1 MLLDV
6 SRLVWRAW
14 RGGLPTGIDR
24 ACLAYVE
31 RFGARSQAVLQ
42 RGGVQLVLSPGAS
55 DHLFSLLLN
64 GTSVSKAS
72 LVWCLVSAT
81 LTAAPKPPGRGM
93 IYLNVGH
100 TGLHEP
106 TLTTWIRA
114 QGLRAIYLIHDLIP
128 ISHPDYCRPGEA
140 QKHRRRMKNALSSAA
155 GIIGNSRATIDELKR
170 FASAVRMTM
179 PPAVAS
185 WISGQVPRRT
195 ATKIVSAHP
204 YFVVLGTIEGRKNH
218 RVLLQAWSRLVD
230 RGNGIVPDLL
240 IVGQRGWQAEPV
252 FSMLNHPESFGGH
265 VRELN
270 SCSDDEVADLLSG
283 ARALLMP
290 SFAEGF
296 GLPVIEALQLGT
308 PVIASDLPVFREI
321 AGDIPRYEDATD
333 VGAWEE
339 AIRQMMRD
347 DREVKRQRSLMQDY
361 RAPTWETHF
370 AVVEPWLEELNAAD
384 D

>member
-42 RGGVQLVLSPGAS
+42 RGGVHLVLTPGAS
-55 DHLFSLLLN
+55 DHLFSLLN

-72 LVWCLVSAT
+72 LVWCLASAT
-81 LTAAPKPPGRGM
+81 LTAARKPPARGM

-106 TLTTWIRA
+106 TLTMWIRA

-128 ISHPDYCRPGEA
+128 ILHPEYCRPGEA
-140 QKHRRRMKNALSSAA
+140 QKHRRRMENVLSSAA

-170 FASAVRMTM
+170 FASAAMMKM

-195 ATKIVSAHP
+195 ANKIVGAHP

-240 IVGQRGWQAEPV
+240 IVGQRGWQADPV
-252 FSMLNHPESFGGH
+252 FRMLDHPAGFGGH

-321 AGDIPRYEDATD
+321 AGDIPRYENATD

-339 AIRQMMRD
+339 AVRQMMKD
-347 DREVKRQRSLMQDY
+347 DREVKRQRSLMQNY

-370 AVVEPWLEELNAAD
+370 AVVEPWLEELIAGD

>member
-1 MLLDV
+1 MLTP
-6 SRLVWRAW
+6 R
-14 RGGLPTGIDR
+14 
-24 ACLAYVE
+24 
-31 RFGARSQAVLQ
+31 
-42 RGGVQLVLSPGAS
+42 AS
-55 DHLFSLLLN
+55 DHLFSLLL
-64 GTSVSKAS
+64 GGAAVSKAS
-72 LVWCLVSAT
+72 LVWCLASAT
-81 LTAAPKPPGRGM
+81 LTAARKPPRRGM

-106 TLTTWIRA
+106 TLPTWVGAHGI
-114 QGLRAIYLIHDLIP
+114 RAIYLIHDLIP
-128 ISHPDYCRPGEA
+128 ITHPEYCRPGEA
-140 QKHRRRMKNALSSAA
+140 QKHRRRMKNALLSGA
-155 GIIGNSRATIDELKR
+155 GIIGNSQATIDELNR
-170 FASAVRMTM
+170 FAETLTMKM

-185 WISGQVPRRT
+185 WISGQVPRQT
-195 ATKIVSAHP
+195 AAKIVTGQP

-218 RVLLQAWSRLVD
+218 RLLLDAWSRLVD
-230 RGNGIVPDLL
+230 SRNGIVPDLL
-240 IVGQRGWQAEPV
+240 ILGQRGWEAEQV
-252 FSMLNHPESFGGH
+252 ISMLDDPKTFGGH

-270 SCSDDEVADLLSG
+270 SCDDNELTDILSG

-321 AGDIPRYEDATD
+321 AGDIPRYEDPTD

-339 AIRQMMRD
+339 AIRQIMKD

-370 AVVEPWLEELNAAD
+370 AVVEPWLEELQAD
-384 D
+384 DD